1 MKKLSG
7 SVHSLHVGIDHG
19 VIRDVDSIHMALDGV
34 VGDRYQSYT
43 RKCWAADKQ
52 PQGTLRRNER
62 QWSASSRE
70 ELDEIGAAM
79 RLNEPLDGNAVSVNL
94 VFSGIPDLS
103 ALPKGTLLTF
113 PSGAELTVVEYN
125 PPCREQGVRIAE
137 RYATTEGKPPPPT
150 AFAKAAKLKRG
161 VVGVVDVAGEIRV
174 GDAVTVSLY
183 RTPSWLVHPAADTS

>member
-1 MKKLSG
+1 MKKLTG
-7 SVHSLHVGIDHG
+7 KVHSLHVGIDHG
-19 VIRDVDSIHMALDGV
+19 VIRDVGSIQMALDGV

-52 PQGTLRRNER
+52 PKGTLRRNER

-79 RLNEPLDGNAVSVNL
+79 NLGEPLDGNAVSVNL
-94 VFSGIPDLS
+94 VFSGIPNLS
-103 ALPKGTLLTF
+103 ALPKGTRLTF

-125 PPCREQGVRIAE
+125 PPCREQGVRVAE
-137 RYATTEGKPPPPT
+137 RYTTKGGEPPT
-150 AFAKAAKLKRG
+150 HTAFPKAAKLKRG

-174 GDAVTVSLY
+174 GDDVSVSVY
-183 RTPSWLVHPAADTS
+183 EAPGWLKYPRS